1 LAFIEPAVV
10 DISVADFHDRI
21 QRADDRLLLLDV
33 RNEEEFNTQ
42 RIQSPYTPETLNLPY
57 VVFIEA
63 EEEALAQIPAGREI
77 IVVCVRGQASL
88 FVTEIL
94 CRQGHVA
101 YNLAGGILAW
111 NNYLMVIG
119 N

>member
-1 LAFIEPAVV
+1 MVSLQSAVV
-10 DISVADFHDRI
+10 DISVAEFYNRI
-21 QRADDRLLLLDV
+21 QRADGRLLLLDV
-33 RNEEEFNTQ
+33 RNEQEFETQ
-42 RIQSPYTPETLNLPY
+42 RIQSLYTPETLNLPY

-63 EEEALAQIPAGREI
+63 EEEALAQIPAGREV

-94 CRQGHVA
+94 CRQGHLA

-111 NNYLMVIG
+111 NDYLMVIG